1 MAIQFA
7 HNTQAQLDTRNLNV
21 YINDAQ
27 ILKDVNNSIPKYT
40 YNCCKK
46 KYKNTFF
53 AAICYFS
60 PIFFGSLTETLYFCG
75 QVLFQPRS
83 FRGEHYIT
91 NKNQ

>member
-7 HNTQAQLDTRNLNV
+7 HIGLPKTKLSIIAPLNIHTIAV
-21 YINDAQ
+21 
-27 ILKDVNNSIPKYT
+27 KNSIKIHFLQQFV
-40 YNCCKK
+40 
-46 KYKNTFF
+46 TFF
-53 AAICYFS
+53 

>member
-7 HNTQAQLDTRNLNV
+7 HIGLPKAKLSIIASLNIHTIAV
-21 YINDAQ
+21 
-27 ILKDVNNSIPKYT
+27 KNSIKIH
-40 YNCCKK
+40 
-46 KYKNTFF
+46 FF